1 MKELTKKSAFYCPP
15 TVEVLA
21 VTVEG
26 VLCASQNEGYNPY
39 NGNIDFDWED

>member
-15 TVEVLA
+15 HVEVLA

-26 VLCASQNEGYNPY
+26 VLCASQNEGYSPY
-39 NGNIDFDWED
+39 DGNNDFDWED